1 MRPRWLRPGTWLLT
15 GFIGVYVAFVLVPLL
30 WLALG
35 AFKTRFE
42 SLRSPPTLLF
52 TPTFEA
58 FQKVIAGGFGSV
70 FGNSVT
76 IALANVALS
85 LVLGIPAAYALSR
98 MRGPARKNLA
108 FWVLS
113 IRLAPAFGLV
123 IPLYA
128 FMRTVG
134 LLDTIGAVIIAHLTI
149 NLPLAIWLM
158 MSYFDDLPTD
168 IEEAA
173 IIDGA
178 SRFGILRW
186 VVLPLSG
193 PMLVAVSMLVFVF
206 SWNEFLF
213 AFILTSSDAQT
224 VPALIAGLA
233 GTMNFDWPLMSAL
246 SVSALVPAFVVVL
259 FAQRQITE
267 GLTAGAIK

>member
-1 MRPRWLRPGTWLLT
+1 MRLLRPRALLLG
-15 GFIGVYVAFVLVPLL
+15 GFIGVYLAFVLLPLA

-42 SLRSPPTLLF
+42 SLRSPPTLIF

-58 FQKVIAGGFGSV
+58 FGKVVAGGFGGV

-85 LVLGIPAAYALSR
+85 LVLGVPAAYALAR
-98 MRGPARKNLA
+98 MRPKPRKNLA

-134 LLDTIGAVIIAHLTI
+134 LLDSLGAVVIAHLTI

-158 MSYFDDLPTD
+158 MSYFDDLPID
-168 IEEAA
+168 VEEAA

-178 SRFGILRW
+178 NRLGVLRY
-186 VVLPLSG
+186 VVLPVSG
-193 PMLVAVSMLVFVF
+193 PMLIAVAMLVFVF

-213 AFILTSSDAQT
+213 AFILTSSRAQT
-224 VPALIAGLA
+224 VPALIASLA

-246 SVSALVPAFVVVL
+246 SVSALLPAFVVVL
-259 FAQRQITE
+259 FAQRAITE

>member
-1 MRPRWLRPGTWLLT
+1 MSWRRPGTWVIL
-15 GFIGVYVAFVLVPLL
+15 GFITVYAAFVLLPIL

-35 AFKTRFE
+35 SLKTRFE
-42 SLRSPPTLLF
+42 SLRSPPTLIF

-58 FQKVIAGGFGSV
+58 FEKVFAGGFGSV

-76 IALANVALS
+76 IGLANVALS
-85 LVLGIPAAYALSR
+85 LLFGIPAAYALSR

-123 IPLYA
+123 IPLYTFIRMA
-128 FMRTVG
+128 G
-134 LLDTIGAVIIAHLTI
+134 LMDTLAAVIIAHLTM

-158 MSYFDDLPTD
+158 MSFFDDLPVE

-178 SRFGILRW
+178 NRLGVLGH
-186 VVLPLSG
+186 VVIPLSG
-193 PMLVAVSMLVFVF
+193 PMIVAVSLLVFVF

-213 AFILTSSDAQT
+213 AFILTSREAQT
-224 VPALIAGLA
+224 VPALIASLA

-246 SVSALVPAFVVVL
+246 SVSALIPAFLVVL
-259 FAQRQITE
+259 IAQRQITE
-267 GLTAGAIK
+267 GLTMGAIK

>member
-1 MRPRWLRPGTWLLT
+1 MRRAGNWILGA
-15 GFIGVYVAFVLVPLL
+15 FIGVYLAFVLLPIL

-35 AFKTRFE
+35 SLKSRFE
-42 SLRSPPTLLF
+42 SLRSPPALIF
-52 TPTFEA
+52 QPTYEA
-58 FQKVIAGGFGSV
+58 FQKVLFGGVGQV

-76 IALANVALS
+76 IAGVNVLLS
-85 LVLGIPAAYALSR
+85 LLLGIPAAYALSR

-123 IPLYA
+123 IPLYV
-128 FMRTVG
+128 FIRGIG
-134 LLDTIGAVIIAHLTI
+134 LIDTLGAVIVAHMTI
-149 NLPLAIWLM
+149 SLPLAIWLM
-158 MSYFDDLPTD
+158 MSYFDDLPVD

-178 SRFGILRW
+178 NRLGVLWW
-186 VVLPLSG
+186 VVIPLSG
-193 PMLVAVSMLVFVF
+193 PMIVAVSLLVFVF

-224 VPALIAGLA
+224 VPALIASLA
-233 GTMNFDWPLMSAL
+233 GTMAFDWPLMSAI
-246 SVSALVPAFVVVL
+246 SVTALLPAFVVVL
-259 FAQRQITE
+259 FAQRLIAE
-267 GLTAGAIK
+267 GLTMGAVK

>member
-1 MRPRWLRPGTWLLT
+1 MKRAWRRPGTWLLA
-15 GFIGVYVAFVLVPLL
+15 GFIGIYVTFVLLPLA

-42 SLRSPPTLLF
+42 SLRSPPSLIF
-52 TPTFEA
+52 TPTLEA
-58 FQKVIAGGFGSV
+58 FEKVVAGGFGRV
-70 FGNSVT
+70 FVNSLTV
-76 IALANVALS
+76 AGSNVALA
-85 LVLGIPAAYALSR
+85 LLFGIPAAYALSR
-98 MRGPARKNLA
+98 MHGPVRRNLA

-128 FMRTVG
+128 FMRSVG
-134 LLDTIGAVIIAHLTI
+134 LLDTVGAVIVAHLTI

-178 SRFGILRW
+178 SRLGVLRW
-186 VVLPLSG
+186 VVLPISG
-193 PMLVAVSMLVFVF
+193 PMIIAVSMLVFVF

-224 VPALIAGLA
+224 LPALIAGLA

-246 SVSALVPAFVVVL
+246 SITALVPAFLVVL
-259 FAQRQITE
+259 FAQRHITE
-267 GLTAGAIK
+267 GLTTGAVK